1 MTDGTV
7 GGTHE
12 LVAGAGGA
20 SDPAGLNPTDI
31 AVVDSEIV
39 FSGLDASG
47 GMGLWVSNGTPAG
60 THELTGITGA
70 DPSGLAPSDLMV
82 LNGEILF
89 RGLDSSGRA
98 GLWVTDGTVAGT
110 HELTGIAEASTT
122 GIGLDPAGFA
132 VYGGAALFSGFDSS
146 GNQEL
151 WQTNG
156 SVAGT
161 TEIGPVSGTASMGL
175 SPTDLTAIGMAGPAL
190 TAGANASYVTG
201 AAPVTLDP
209 GLSVAD
215 ATAGSVSA
223 ATVSISA
230 GFVLG
235 DTLSVG
241 SPQAGIVSQ
250 YNPATGVLTLSG
262 AASLAPYETE
272 LELDSLRLRRR
283 HHFEPNGHL
292 VGQRRRQRVRPG
304 DQPRVGQPSPS
315 CGDRGR
321 ERQLRRRSDPRRARR
336 RTRRRRCG
344 GF

>member
-1 MTDGTV
+1 
-7 GGTHE
+7 
-12 LVAGAGGA
+12 
-20 SDPAGLNPTDI
+20 
-31 AVVDSEIV
+31 
-39 FSGLDASG
+39 
-47 GMGLWVSNGTPAG
+47 MGLWVSNGTAAG

-70 DPSGLAPSDLMV
+70 DSSGLAPSDLTV

-98 GLWVTDGTVAGT
+98 GLWITDGTAAGT
-110 HELTGIAEASTT
+110 HELTGIAGASTT

-132 VYGGAALFSGFDSS
+132 VYGGVALFSGFNSS
-146 GNQEL
+146 GNHEL

-175 SPTDLTAIGMAGPAL
+175 SPTDLTAIGMVGPAL
-190 TAGANASYVTG
+190 TAGANVSYVTG
-201 AAPVTLDP
+201 AAPVTLDA

-215 ATAGSVSA
+215 ATAGSLSA

-241 SPQAGIVSQ
+241 LPQAGIVSQ
-250 YNPATGVLTLSG
+250 YNAATGVLTLSG
-262 AASLAPYETE
+262 AASLAAYQAE
-272 LELDSLRLRRR
+272 LELDSLRLRQR
-283 HHFEPNGHL
+283 HDFEPNGHL
-292 VGQRRRQRVRPG
+292 VRQRRRQHFRPG

-321 ERQLRRRSDPRRARR
+321 KRQLPRRSDPRRARR
-336 RTRRRRCG
+336 RTHRPRCG